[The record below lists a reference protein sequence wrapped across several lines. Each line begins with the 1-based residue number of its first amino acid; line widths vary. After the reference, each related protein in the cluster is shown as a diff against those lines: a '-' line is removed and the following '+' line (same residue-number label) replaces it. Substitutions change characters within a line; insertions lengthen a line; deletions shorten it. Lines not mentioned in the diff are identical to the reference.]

1 MPRGVRPARSLAV
14 SSAAQPFS
22 AAEVERMA
30 RELGQ
35 LRGEQRA
42 WAAEREAL
50 LTTNRL
56 QAFEIAKLKREL
68 WSPKSERYTPDE
80 TRQGQLFCD
89 EPAPVVSVPA
99 GKPSRQSARR
109 GEPKGP
115 KPLDPSLPRETVRV
129 PDPGL
134 KELICPETGQVRQA
148 AFVQQLEVLARK
160 PAQYYVKV
168 YERVVFTS
176 PAKTAPAYSPW
187 PADVLPRA
195 RMHASVVGYIAC
207 AHFADHQPYFR
218 IEQQLARVGVEL
230 PRNCQV
236 SLMQQLTERVERLV
250 EKIRQDLFAEKYLQ
264 LDATPLA
271 VADPARPGK
280 LREVALWVYRSKS
293 GAVWFDYQ
301 PTKAVRG
308 PDKVLTEANYAGLLQ
323 TDAAA
328 GLNNI
333 GPPGQIRHLGC
344 HCHLRRP
351 FFQAVKDREKNAE
364 RYLLA
369 INRLFAWERLAKR
382 FRFDSAGR
390 QKLRQRRSLPLFQ
403 RMLEWAE
410 ADVAAATPKTD
421 YADGLH
427 YLLAHQAS
435 LKRCLTE
442 PEAEL
447 SNNGAENAVRP
458 LKLGAKNWIAIGH
471 PSAGPRLAKLFT
483 LVENC
488 RQAGIDPESYLID
501 IIARLPDHPA
511 REIGSLSPWRWQ
523 PQAVATTVAAGSSS
537 GRAR

>member
-1 MPRGVRPARSLAV
+1 
-14 SSAAQPFS
+14 
-22 AAEVERMA
+22 MA
-30 RELGQ
+30 REIDQ
-35 LRGEQRA
+35 LRGEKQA
-42 WAAEREAL
+42 WATERETL
-50 LTTNRL
+50 LATNRL
-56 QAFEIAKLKREL
+56 QAFEIEKLRREL
-68 WSPKSERYTPDE
+68 WSPKSERYVPDE
-80 TRQGQLFCD
+80 TKQGKLFD
-89 EPAPVVSVPA
+89 DPVQPASAPEPERKGARRP
-99 GKPSRQSARR
+99 ARR
-109 GEPKGP
+109 GAPKGP

-129 PDPGL
+129 PDPEL
-134 KELICPETGQVRQA
+134 KELICPETGRSRQP
-148 AFVQQLEVLARK
+148 AFVQQLEVLARR

-176 PAKTAPAYSPW
+176 PAKTAPVYSPW
-187 PADVLPRA
+187 PSDVLPRS

-236 SLMQQLTERVERLV
+236 SLMDQLTERTKLLV
-250 EKIRQDLFAEKYLQ
+250 EQIRRELFAEKYVQ
-264 LDATPLA
+264 LDATPME

-280 LREVALWVYRSKS
+280 LREAAIWVYRAKS

-301 PTKAVRG
+301 ATKAVKG
-308 PDKVLTEANYAGLLQ
+308 PDKVLTDANYEGLLQ

-351 FFQAVKDREKNAE
+351 FFKALKGREKKAE

-382 FRFDSAGR
+382 FRFTTAGR
-390 QKLRQRRSLPLFQ
+390 QKLRERRSLPLFRQ
-403 RMLEWAE
+403 MLEWAM
-410 ADVAAATPKTD
+410 ADVVTATPKTD
-421 YADGLH
+421 YADGLQ

-442 PEAEL
+442 PEAEI

-458 LKLGAKNWIAIGH
+458 LKLGLKNWIAIGN

-488 RQAGIDPESYLID
+488 RQAGIDPEAYLID

-511 REIGSLSPWRWQ
+511 KEIGALSPWRWK
-523 PQAVATTVAAGSSS
+523 PQAASTTAAAGSSS
-537 GRAR
+537 GPAR